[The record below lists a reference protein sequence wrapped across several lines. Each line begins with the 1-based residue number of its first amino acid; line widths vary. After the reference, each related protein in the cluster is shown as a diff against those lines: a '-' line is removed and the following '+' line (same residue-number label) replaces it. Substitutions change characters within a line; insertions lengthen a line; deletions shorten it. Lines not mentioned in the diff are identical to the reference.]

1 MDDANVKRM
10 RIEHRY
16 SKPRLPMPTDD
27 DRITMLAEQ
36 IAVCRKELA
45 DLIASREVPYS
56 QNDLLCLF
64 LFLEGETWVAR
75 HTRYIRVP
83 VSLDPFCRILPYHT
97 ISSLCAYACCPFVPL
112 ISSFFTFRTSRTNP
126 PRSSRPLRTT
136 STSTSRLRSV
146 PERTSKP
153 RCSSMLRTL

>member
-1 MDDANVKRM
+1 M

-83 VSLDPFCRILPYHT
+83 VSLDPFVEFYPITQSPHFVRTHAARSSHSSPP
-97 ISSLCAYACCPFVPL
+97 SSLL
-112 ISSFFTFRTSRTNP
+112 G
-126 PRSSRPLRTT
+126 LRGPIHQG
-136 STSTSRLRSV
+136 RQGR
-146 PERTSKP
+146 
-153 RCSSMLRTL
+153 